1 MSDDKVNIEVI
12 RSNRKTIAMEI
23 TRDLRVIVRAPFR
36 MPDRDIRRLLKIN
49 QHGEKHLSL
58 LKRKSN
64 CLSSR
69 KKLQRS

>member
-36 MPDRDIRRLLKIN
+36 MPDRDIRRFIEDKSAWL
-49 QHGEKHLSL
+49 EKHLELAKEKIKL
-58 LKRKSN
+58 LE
-64 CLSSR
+64 
-69 KKLQRS
+69 QQEEAA